1 MENGVGWWL
10 SGTKEGGS
18 GCDEEGQMSN
28 GGDGLCLECVRM
40 GSERMSVLLMFLAA
54 FHVLL

>member
-28 GGDGLCLECVRM
+28 GGERSVPGVCQDGV
-40 GSERMSVLLMFLAA
+40 
-54 FHVLL
+54 